1 MQRVQVQLGGAD
13 DPMESVPTDERLKRV
28 LAGATDLGLQSLY
41 FQYARYLLTGS
52 SRPGGLPANLQGLWA
67 SGISNPWGSKW
78 TINVNS
84 EMNYWIAEP
93 ANLGELTIPLVDLI
107 DRIRKPGTGTGVEVA

>member
-1 MQRVQVQLGGAD
+1 
-13 DPMESVPTDERLKRV
+13 
-28 LAGATDLGLQSLY
+28 
-41 FQYARYLLTGS
+41 LTGS

-93 ANLGELTIPLVDLI
+93 ANLGELTVPLVDLI
-107 DRIRKPGTGTGVEVA
+107 DSIRKPGTGTGVEVARKYYGASGFVIHHNTDIWGDAHPIDGVPY